1 MLPDERITSTPH
13 FVRAFSARTLL
24 ISPMIFWLLVLLL
37 LASLAGIGYR
47 QGAIRVAFSLVG
59 ILLGALLAGPLG
71 KLVKPLLGVFGVS
84 NPILAWVLAPLLVFL
99 FISVVFKIAGFAVH
113 QKVDVHFKYHAGDL
127 RLALWERLSRRVG
140 LCLGLVNGALYII
153 LISFVIFTFGYWTVQ
168 VASADKDPRLVR
180 ILNRLA
186 QDLQSTGFA
195 KVARAVSPMSQIWYD
210 AADLAGLIY
219 NNPLIEAR
227 LARYP
232 AFLGLAERTEF
243 QDMASDSQF
252 TELLLRPAPIT
263 EVLDQPKA
271 QAITQNP
278 DMLKLI
284 WTTVVPDLKDLPIYL
299 ETGKSP
305 KYGQQKIL
313 GRWNFNV
320 NLSMSLLRRAKPN
333 ITSKEMQG
341 WKRWMVAAF
350 AKTSFVAMT
359 DQQAILKNLPAARPT
374 AAGVAPSAAP
384 QTFKGRWTEALEG
397 KYQLA
402 LSGGAKD
409 LSLAAKTD
417 GDRLTIGVEGM
428 DLVFDRED

>member
-1 MLPDERITSTPH
+1 M
-13 FVRAFSARTLL
+13 
-24 ISPMIFWLLVLLL
+24 MFWLLALVL

-47 QGAIRVAFSLVG
+47 QGVIRVAFSLVG
-59 ILLGALLAGPLG
+59 ILLGALLAGPLS
-71 KLVKPLLGVFGVS
+71 KLIKPLVVALGVS
-84 NPILAWVLAPLLVFL
+84 NPIMAWVIAPL
-99 FISVVFKIAGFAVH
+99 VVFVLLSIAFKVGGFMVY

-127 RLALWERLSRRVG
+127 RMALWERLNHRLG

-153 LISFVIFTFGYWTVQ
+153 LISFVIYTFGYWTVQ
-168 VASADKDPRLVR
+168 MASADKDPRLVR
-180 ILNRLA
+180 MLNRLA
-186 QDLQSTGFA
+186 QDQQSTGFT
-195 KVARAVSPMSQIWYD
+195 KVARAVSPIPQIWSD

-232 AFLGLAERTEF
+232 AFLGLAERPEF
-243 QDMASDSQF
+243 QDMASDPQF
-252 TELLLRPAPIT
+252 TELLLRPAPIM

-284 WTTVVPDLKDLPIYL
+284 WNTVIPDIKDLPIYL

-305 KYGQQKIL
+305 KYGQEKIL

-320 NLSMSLLRRAKPN
+320 NFTMSLLRRAKPN
-333 ITSKEMQG
+333 ISSKEMQG
-341 WKRWMVAAF
+341 WKRWMVASF
-350 AKTSFVAMT
+350 ANTSFVAMT
-359 DQQAILKNLPAARPT
+359 DQQAILKNLPAVRPA
-374 AAGVAPSAAP
+374 AAGVAPTAGP
-384 QTFKGRWTEALEG
+384 QTLKGQWTAAQEG

-402 LSGGAKD
+402 LSGGARD
-409 LSLAAKTD
+409 QSLMAKTE

-428 DLVFDRED
+428 ELVFDRED